1 MKPLFTLLTIVLV
14 SAGCVITR
22 SATLVEFAS
31 GEVLRGKF
39 TDSAAT
45 GGTVE
50 VTMPN
55 GELLSGRYSAIRGTD
70 EITFTSAT
78 MSGTVIGT
86 SGTASV
92 SGSGIGTQRTVGGQG
107 KAYALLTSA
116 TPGSKLVM
124 EIIVIYGVLDGHGF
138 GEARTNDSRLYKVQ
152 F

>member
-1 MKPLFTLLTIVLV
+1 MKLLIALLATTLIT
-14 SAGCVITR
+14 AGCVVTR

-31 GEVLRGKF
+31 GEVLHGKF

-70 EITFTSAT
+70 EVEFSSAT
-78 MSGTVIGT
+78 VSATAVGASGM
-86 SGTASV
+86 ASV

-138 GEARTNDSRLYKVQ
+138 GEAKTNDNRSYKVQ